1 MNMGAYFLARLGGT
15 KYPDDGDPGCRLLL
29 SGCIVAGYFRIKLCG
44 FCLIVVDAIK
54 SDAKSVHRSC
64 VKARLIEQRELESM
78 VGKMNERQ
86 YWTTGGLGA
95 QRGRRLVRNGPL
107 LRYMRLCGLTP

>member
-54 SDAKSVHRSC
+54 SDAKSVHRTC

-78 VGKMNERQ
+78 VGKDELAPVLDDRGPRSSTRETARTERP
-86 YWTTGGLGA
+86 A
-95 QRGRRLVRNGPL
+95 A
-107 LRYMRLCGLTP
+107 YMRLCGLTP